1 MNPLILEATKSRYD
15 RIMSGEKPKPDNKQA
30 WCMGKSCAR
39 FLAMGGS
46 CSKENC
52 QKI

>member
-1 MNPLILEATKSRYD
+1 
-15 RIMSGEKPKPDNKQA
+15 MSGKKPDPEQKQP
-30 WCMGKSCAR
+30 WCRGKACSR

-52 QKI
+52 QFKS